1 MCFIYLIICIKHVY
15 MYKCIYIYIY
25 TSIHIYV
32 YIYITVYREIKK
44 KCNVHTNKCLYNINL
59 KR

>member
-1 MCFIYLIICIKHVY
+1 MYICINV
-15 MYKCIYIYIY
+15 YIYIC